1 VDDSHCQIVIYFFF
15 THSFS
20 KDQKTEI
27 ARRST
32 LTASEMRDELD
43 GVKEA
48 MHEEKIT
55 KMDIAADMSRQYK
68 SMQTQMEMRIQ
79 FLEEEVKR
87 LTSLL
92 DETKLKLHHVTV
104 DRDKLRKEKEEQ
116 YEALIQKMKS
126 IEQAY
131 ESILQEALDNMAVKL
146 EVCRTKWMKES
157 VDIQKRNFQLLQ
169 EFGSIQ

>member
-1 VDDSHCQIVIYFFF
+1 
-15 THSFS
+15 
-20 KDQKTEI
+20 
-27 ARRST
+27 
-32 LTASEMRDELD
+32 
-43 GVKEA
+43 
-48 MHEEKIT
+48 
-55 KMDIAADMSRQYK
+55 
-68 SMQTQMEMRIQ
+68 
-79 FLEEEVKR
+79 
-87 LTSLL
+87 
-92 DETKLKLHHVTV
+92 
-104 DRDKLRKEKEEQ
+104 LRKEKEEQ

>member
-1 VDDSHCQIVIYFFF
+1 MDDSHCQIVIYFFF

-55 KMDIAADMSRQYK
+55 KMDIAA
-68 SMQTQMEMRIQ
+68 
-79 FLEEEVKR
+79 
-87 LTSLL
+87 
-92 DETKLKLHHVTV
+92 
-104 DRDKLRKEKEEQ
+104 
-116 YEALIQKMKS
+116 
-126 IEQAY
+126 
-131 ESILQEALDNMAVKL
+131 
-146 EVCRTKWMKES
+146 
-157 VDIQKRNFQLLQ
+157 
-169 EFGSIQ
+169 G